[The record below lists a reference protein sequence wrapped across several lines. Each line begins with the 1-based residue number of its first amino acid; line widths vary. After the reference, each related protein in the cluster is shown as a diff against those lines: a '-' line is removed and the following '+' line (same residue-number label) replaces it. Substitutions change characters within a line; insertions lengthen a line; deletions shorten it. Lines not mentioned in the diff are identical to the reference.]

1 MSTKIII
8 VAGQEFAVP
17 AETDNEA
24 VRQQLLS
31 MGFADVA
38 SASLKTST
46 RTLEGQEVPVIEFVK
61 KAGTKGLTGA
71 ECAALLRRVPPTA
84 PVRLTLLP
92 RSQAAL
98 IALIARLMAERLTCA
113 EAMAHLAEL
122 RDGLTEMA
130 VARTVD
136 GIHRS
141 KGAQLC
147 RDIDP
152 LPAAAADVSAW

>member
-98 IALIARLMAERLTCA
+98 IARLMAERLTCA

>member
-1 MSTKIII
+1 VSTTKIMI

-71 ECAALLRRVPPTA
+71 DLAALIRRVPPTD
-84 PVRLTLLP
+84 PTRRQVLP
-92 RSQAAL
+92 RRQADL
-98 IALIARLMAERLTCA
+98 IDRLLAGRLTCA
-113 EAMAHLAEL
+113 EVRASIDDL
-122 RDGLTEMA
+122 RDGLTELA
-130 VARTVD
+130 VARSV
-136 GIHRS
+136 GGLQRS
-141 KGAQLC
+141 TGAQLC